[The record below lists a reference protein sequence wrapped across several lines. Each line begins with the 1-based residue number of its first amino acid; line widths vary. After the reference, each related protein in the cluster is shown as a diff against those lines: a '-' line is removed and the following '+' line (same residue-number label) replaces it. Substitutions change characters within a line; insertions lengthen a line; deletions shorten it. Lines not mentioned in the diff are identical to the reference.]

1 MNRRKDYE
9 EFKHILEKYH
19 ISRFYH
25 FTDRD
30 NIESIIENGGLF
42 SYGDCIKRGIR
53 INRPGGSELSH
64 ELDYKENLQDYV
76 RVSIC
81 KKHPM
86 MYTAIKDERI
96 VNPVILEIDT
106 DVLFI
111 DGNIFSDKNA
121 VRGDSNKGTDFVDFN
136 RIHFNTVIQRSQFDV
151 DEDEQEYYQ
160 AEILVPHHIP
170 LHYILNISDF
180 QVKESEKE
188 ITRIKQ
194 PYSSIITE
202 ENPVAVFL
210 ILNQSYP
217 TEELI
222 TFEDKKMSKAQAEGI
237 IVDQVINELIVRN
250 TSNGIIDDK
259 YQLAVVGYGDYAY
272 NCFEKKNVQSLKELN
287 DNPLFVKTITKEIK
301 TRHGIKRI
309 ETKQPVWVKPQ
320 SDGGAYLN
328 KALDRVKDMVDIWI
342 EKHPISFPPVIIHI
356 TEYRYHGAEDS
367 DMIQL
372 AREMKSLFTND
383 GNALFFNIIIAGK
396 EDSVSVVFPSSKREI
411 GKSHYGEV
419 YYLMSSTLPSTY
431 NPIIPLTNDKEAL
444 CQKVG
449 IAFNVKLKDLFGTF
463 LSIIPQ

>member
-9 EFKHILEKYH
+9 EFKQILEKYH

-111 DGNIFSDKNA
+111 EGNIFSDKNA
-121 VRGDSNKGTDFVDFN
+121 VRKDSNKGKSLADFS
-136 RIHFNTVIQRSQFDV
+136 RIHFNTVKKRSQFEV

-202 ENPVAVFL
+202 ENPLAVFL

-272 NCFEKKNVQSLKELN
+272 NCFEKNNVQSLKELN

-320 SDGGAYLN
+320 SDGGAFLN

-383 GNALFFNIIIAGK
+383 GNVLFFNIIIAGK
-396 EDSVSVVFPSSKREI
+396 EDSVSVMFPSSKREI

-431 NPIIPLTNDKEAL
+431 KPIIPLTNNTEAI

>member
-9 EFKHILEKYH
+9 EFEKVLKKYN

-30 NIESIIENGGLF
+30 NIESIIKNGGLF
-42 SYGDCIKRGIR
+42 SYGDCIRRGIR

-64 ELDYKENLQDYV
+64 ELDYKQNLQDYV

-86 MYTAIKDERI
+86 MFTAIQDERI
-96 VNPVILEIDT
+96 VNPVLLEIDT

-111 DGNIFSDKNA
+111 EGNIFSDKNA
-121 VRGDSNKGTDFVDFN
+121 VRNDANKGTSFVDFSK
-136 RIHFNTVIQRSQFDV
+136 IHFNTVIQRSQFDV
-151 DEDEQEYYQ
+151 EEDEQEYYQ

-170 LHYILNISDF
+170 LHYILNITGF

-188 ITRIKQ
+188 EAQIKR

-202 ENPVAVFL
+202 ENPVVVFL

-217 TEELI
+217 TEELV
-222 TFEDKKMSKAQAEGI
+222 TFGDKKMSKAQAEGI

-250 TSNGIIDDK
+250 TSSGIIDDK

-272 NCFEKKNVQSLKELN
+272 NCLDKKNVQSLKELN
-287 DNPLFVKTITKEIK
+287 DNPLIEKTLIKEIK
-301 TRHGIKRI
+301 TRQGIKKI
-309 ETKQPVWVKPQ
+309 ETKQSAWVKPR
-320 SDGGAYLN
+320 SDGGAYLK
-328 KALDRVKDMVDIWI
+328 KALDRVKDMVDIWT
-342 EKHPISFPPVIIHI
+342 EKHPASFPPIIIHI
-356 TEYRYHGAEDS
+356 TEYRYHSAEDS

-372 AREMKSLFTND
+372 AREMRSLFTND
-383 GNALFFNIIIAGK
+383 GNALFFNIIIAGE
-396 EDSVSVVFPSSKREI
+396 EDSVSVMFPSSKREI
-411 GKSHYGEV
+411 GESHYGQV

-431 NPIIPLTNDKEAL
+431 KPIIPFTDDKDEL
-444 CQKVG
+444 SQRVG
-449 IAFNVKLKDLFGTF
+449 IAFNVKLKELFGTI